1 MREVRQFNDESNHAK
16 EVVQGNRVDPK
27 KDRTRKVMAYAMDE
41 KWQLDL
47 VDMYN
52 GKWVLAIA
60 SKKGDL
66 IYIGNRKTPENV
78 IKGLKALFARNNNI
92 PLIYIIFVCFLS
104 FYFT

>member
-1 MREVRQFNDESNHAK
+1 MREVRQFNYESNHAK

-52 GKWVLAIA
+52 RKWVLAKVDIA

-66 IYIGNRKTPENV
+66 IYIGSRKTPENI
-78 IKGLKALFARNNNI
+78 IKGLKA
-92 PLIYIIFVCFLS
+92 VC
-104 FYFT
+104 TKQ